1 MARDHT
7 KRRKRLRRFKRR
19 SAPGAAPGVVIADP
33 HAPKPIIRVIAYG
46 PDALVEQTITSLD
59 EVRPLR
65 ERFPVVWINVDGLG
79 DAEIIKS
86 FGERFGLHP
95 LALEDVVNT
104 HQRPK
109 VEAYDSM
116 LFFVAREL
124 TLSQP
129 GNGERLDT
137 DQLSICLGAKFVL
150 SFQEKAGDCFD
161 PVRARIRDA
170 AGRFR
175 RTGPDYLVYA
185 LLDAVVDSYFPI
197 VERLGECLEE
207 VEERILREPC
217 QQDVARL
224 HIIKRNLF
232 QMRRAAWPLRE
243 ALNSVIR
250 DGHPLIGEQTL
261 TYLRDCADHTIQ
273 IIDLIETDRE
283 VCSDLRDIYLSAV
296 SNRMNQIMKVLTIIS
311 TIFIPLTFLAG
322 VYGMNFHTDAGPWS
336 MPELLWKYGY
346 LAFWIV
352 SLLIAIGL
360 LGLFA
365 RLGWMGKA
373 EKSGTSVP

>member
-1 MARDHT
+1 MSRHRS
-7 KRRKRLRRFKRR
+7 KRRFEVRRFKRR
-19 SAPGAAPGVVIADP
+19 TAPGSAPGMVVPDPAAPSPV
-33 HAPKPIIRVIAYG
+33 IRVIAYG
-46 PDALVEQTITSLD
+46 PEGMVEQTIASLKEAD
-59 EVRPLR
+59 PLF

-79 DAEIIKS
+79 DAEVIKS

-109 VEAYDSM
+109 AEPYDST
-116 LFFVAREL
+116 LFLVAREM
-124 TLSQP
+124 TLART
-129 GNGERLDT
+129 GGDERLET
-137 DQLSICLGAKFVL
+137 DQFSIFLGDRFVL

-170 AGRFR
+170 SGRFR
-175 RTGPDYLVYA
+175 QQAADYLVYA

-197 VERLGECLEE
+197 VEQLGERLEE
-207 VEERILREPC
+207 VEERILCEPC
-217 QQDVARL
+217 QRDVARL
-224 HIIKRNLF
+224 HSIKRNLF

-243 ALNSVIR
+243 ALNSMIR
-250 DGHPLIGEQTL
+250 DGHSLIREETR
-261 TYLRDCADHTIQ
+261 TFLRDCSDHTFQ

-283 VCSDLRDIYLSAV
+283 VCTDLRDIYLSAV
-296 SNRMNQIMKVLTIIS
+296 SNRMNQIMKLLTIIS

-322 VYGMNFHTDAGPWS
+322 VYGMNFHTEAGRWS
-336 MPELLWKYGY
+336 MPELLWEYGY

-352 SLLIAIGL
+352 SLLIALGL

-365 RLGWMGKA
+365 WLGWMGKA
-373 EKSGTSVP
+373 EKAGTSVP